1 MGVFGKIM
9 DSLRLSDNED
19 DDYFLDDD
27 YEDEKPEKKSFFGK
41 KDKELDDDYG
51 YDEPDE
57 PVSKPCLL
65 YTSAGTSQD
74 RSGIFSDPDPVRS
87 Q

>member
-27 YEDEKPEKKSFFGK
+27 YEDEKPEMIMVMLSRMSQC
-41 KDKELDDDYG
+41 
-51 YDEPDE
+51 P
-57 PVSKPCLL
+57 
-65 YTSAGTSQD
+65 SQD
-74 RSGIFSDPDPVRS
+74 F
-87 Q
+87 

>member
-27 YEDEKPEKKSFFGK
+27 YVD
-41 KDKELDDDYG
+41 
-51 YDEPDE
+51 
-57 PVSKPCLL
+57 V
-65 YTSAGTSQD
+65 
-74 RSGIFSDPDPVRS
+74 
-87 Q
+87 